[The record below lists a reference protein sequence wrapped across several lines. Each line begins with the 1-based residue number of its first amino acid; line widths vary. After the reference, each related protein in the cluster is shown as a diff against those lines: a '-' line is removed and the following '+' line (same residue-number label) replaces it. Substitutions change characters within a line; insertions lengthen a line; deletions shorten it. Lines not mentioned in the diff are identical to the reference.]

1 MYCDISC
8 LIFLSYLILD
18 QTIGATIPT
27 SRPSS
32 APTVFH
38 ESKKRGDY
46 KDVRLGVGLAVAGAF
61 GLFLIVG
68 VYRVFCY
75 TEEEEDRGRP
85 PLIFGNPSKVYVLN
99 EAEQSKENELES
111 DLRYSSVF

>member
-1 MYCDISC
+1 MYCDIPF

-18 QTIGATIPT
+18 QTIGAAVPT

-32 APTVFH
+32 APTVVH

-46 KDVRLGVGLAVAGAF
+46 KDVRLGVGLGVAGAF

-68 VYRVFCY
+68 AYRVFCY
-75 TEEEEDRGRP
+75 ADEENKERP